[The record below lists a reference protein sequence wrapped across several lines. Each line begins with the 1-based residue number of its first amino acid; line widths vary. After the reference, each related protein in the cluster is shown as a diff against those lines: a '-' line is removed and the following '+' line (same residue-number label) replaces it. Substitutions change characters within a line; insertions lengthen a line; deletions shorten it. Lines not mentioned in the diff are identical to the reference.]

1 MIHVPKMEY
10 ITNEDIGNDVKRI
23 DLTLDDLDSG
33 NYLSLGIGEYQ
44 EIEIKKITKIVG
56 YDKKFCLSGTD
67 YKLEIETTDGQLL
80 SVNSWA
86 LWNELKAAL
95 KKAGKIEGCKVRIE
109 HPKEGEYKVW

>member
-1 MIHVPKMEY
+1 MPKIEY
-10 ITNEDIGNDVKRI
+10 IQEEDLKEGTKRI
-23 DLTLDDLDSG
+23 DLTLDDLDSS

-44 EIEIKKITKIVG
+44 EITIKRITKIVG

-95 KKAGKIEGCKVRIE
+95 KKAGKIEGCKVKIM
-109 HPKEGEYKVW
+109 HPSEGVYKVVVIE